1 MRKEI
6 RILRLACA
14 VLAGISCIMCV
25 WAVLST
31 IRISK
36 LEAWI
41 EKLEN
46 RPAAETQA
54 AYDPDAPAA
63 EFRGGVISAAE
74 AAEEYALLVPYYEM
88 LGMNEAEYEEDAKLD
103 VLNMLVEEKILE
115 NKAREDGVYELDAAA
130 LQELESRV
138 RVEYEELV
146 DYYMAFRF
154 DESKTEAQVREE
166 TIAFLNENG
175 DSYEDRLR
183 KAKADAWR
191 DRLFEQVT
199 ADFSVDDASL
209 RQLYDGQLESA
220 EMIYSANYAEYE
232 SDCAA
237 GKAVLWNPEG
247 VRRVQALL
255 VPFDE
260 GQMERYIDLQA
271 LLAAGDAEKLHELDA
286 LYGELEAEG
295 QRLLDRLKR
304 GEAFENLL
312 AESGY
317 GNAEG
322 IHISERSTIFGG
334 ELRDAAMALE
344 AVGDLSGLVRCDEGL
359 CILRYAGEVTPGP
372 VAFEEVAEELRVNY
386 TEELKLSHFNS
397 TVYRWISEAE
407 VKYYPENF

>member
-1 MRKEI
+1 MTKAASR
-6 RILRLACA
+6 AA
-14 VLAGISCIMCV
+14 SVS
-25 WAVLST
+25 
-31 IRISK
+31 
-36 LEAWI
+36 
-41 EKLEN
+41 N
-46 RPAAETQA
+46 RA
-54 AYDPDAPAA
+54 
-63 EFRGGVISAAE
+63 
-74 AAEEYALLVPYYEM
+74 M
-88 LGMNEAEYEEDAKLD
+88 
-103 VLNMLVEEKILE
+103 
-115 NKAREDGVYELDAAA
+115 
-130 LQELESRV
+130 
-138 RVEYEELV
+138 
-146 DYYMAFRF
+146 
-154 DESKTEAQVREE
+154 VREE

-237 GKAVLWNPEG
+237 GKAVLWHPEG

-304 GEAFENLL
+304 GEALENLL

-359 CILRYAGEVTPGP
+359 CILRYASDVPAGS
-372 VAFEEVAEELRVNY
+372 VAFEELPDEFRANY
-386 TEELKLSHFNS
+386 ADEQKRSRYNAAVVQWLN
-397 TVYRWISEAE
+397 EAE
-407 VKYYPENF
+407 PVYYPERF